1 MWLKKRTVED
11 YLKEQVE
18 TLFDLPD
25 EVHEIIDEYKI
36 QLKIH
41 YTINSK
47 WSHVYVL
54 CDKWMNIYNKIEI
67 TLDMIRKIN
76 KYF

>member
-1 MWLKKRTVED
+1 MWLKRRTIED
-11 YLKEQVE
+11 WIKQE
-18 TLFDLPD
+18 TEKLFELPD

-41 YTINSK
+41 YTVNSK

-54 CDKWMNIYNKIEI
+54 CDKAMNIYNMIEI
-67 TLDMIRKIN
+67 TADMIMKIN
-76 KYF
+76 RYF